1 MCHLFATMY
10 LITPRAIHGQ
20 RCNACLLSTACL
32 LHCPLRWA
40 EREMQNDQ
48 EQSRL
53 YEQPEEELQRA
64 LIISLFFGNSCCAA
78 AKTINVCANTQS
90 FTYLSHCGKPLFAI
104 ITTPLNGSL
113 IMMIMILISGLVTPV
128 SSALIRRRLSCF
140 FSLLIALTC
149 LAPNLTSISQ
159 LPIINC
165 VQTRFS
171 QG

>member
-1 MCHLFATMY
+1 MANDAMLVC
-10 LITPRAIHGQ
+10 
-20 RCNACLLSTACL
+20 CLRPVSSTV
-32 LHCPLRWA
+32 H
-40 EREMQNDQ
+40 
-48 EQSRL
+48 L
-53 YEQPEEELQRA
+53 YEQRERCRTIKNSQDCMNNQKKNCRELWLSVCSSA
-64 LIISLFFGNSCCAA
+64 TVAAA

-128 SSALIRRRLSCF
+128 SSAFIRRRLSCF
-140 FSLLIALTC
+140 FSLTC

>member
-1 MCHLFATMY
+1 MANDDAMLVC
-10 LITPRAIHGQ
+10 
-20 RCNACLLSTACL
+20 CLRPVSSTV
-32 LHCPLRWA
+32 H
-40 EREMQNDQ
+40 
-48 EQSRL
+48 L
-53 YEQPEEELQRA
+53 YEQRERCRTIKNSQDCMNNQKKNCRELWLSVCSSA
-64 LIISLFFGNSCCAA
+64 TVAAAAA

-104 ITTPLNGSL
+104 ITIPLNGSL

-128 SSALIRRRLSCF
+128 SSAFIRRRLSCF